1 MAKMTTVDSLRF
13 TQWKAWVFPLVFFQ
27 AYLTLTVALFFWGPW
42 PWDVD
47 QPGLLLA
54 YLIAAQIAITLGY
67 LAAGPQVAAQRISD
81 STKRRNLELGV
92 LFWRRATL
100 LTLIIFIPTSLS
112 RTGSFL
118 PDIIS
123 GIKDAGAAYNENFER
138 LEGGNQFVLI
148 EYLRMLMSPW
158 LVSVFPLT
166 IVYWSQLKQR
176 YRILG
181 LTAILATLSLY
192 IATGTNKGIADLVI
206 TTPALIYLGVGAGI
220 LWFKVGKWALFVSFV
235 LMFFGFLQYFGAGQA
250 QREGGVGELGV
261 INTGLS
267 LIQADG
273 AHALSSILSDNQR
286 IVFESLTRYV
296 VQGYYAL
303 SMSFQLETGS
313 TWGFGHSMFL
323 ARNADTITGSNAFS
337 LGSVPGQ
344 LEQATG
350 WGMFALWHSI
360 YPWLASDFG
369 FLGALIVVGGFA
381 YLLGLSWGKS
391 LMTVKPLWIVM
402 AYLMLITF
410 FYIPANNQIFQTA
423 ETCIAFFAVLL
434 SLINWRRII
443 IGKATRPS
451 TGMTPS
457 SASLG

>member
-1 MAKMTTVDSLRF
+1 MSNADSLKF

-27 AYLTLTVALFFWGPW
+27 GYLTLTVALFFWGPW

-47 QPGLLLA
+47 QPGLLFA
-54 YLIAAQIAITLGY
+54 YLMAAQVAIAVGY
-67 LAAGPQVAAQRISD
+67 LAAGPQVAAQNITVAAR
-81 STKRRNLELGV
+81 TRNLESGAKFLQ
-92 LFWRRATL
+92 RATL
-100 LTLIIFIPTSLS
+100 ITLILFIPTSLS

-118 PDIIS
+118 PDIVA
-123 GIKDAGAAYNENFER
+123 GIRDSGAAYNENFAR
-138 LEGGNQFVLI
+138 LEGGNQFVLL
-148 EYLRMLMSPW
+148 EYLRMLASPW
-158 LVSVFPLT
+158 LVAVFPLT
-166 IVYWSQLKQR
+166 IVYWSRLQR
-176 YRILG
+176 KGRILG
-181 LTAILATLSLY
+181 IFAIVSTLSLY

-220 LWFKVGKWALFVSFV
+220 LWFRVGKWALSGGFI
-235 LMFFGFLQYFGAGQA
+235 LLFFGFLQYFGAGQA

-261 INTGLS
+261 LNTGLS

-303 SMSFQLETGS
+303 SMSFQLEAGS

-323 ARNADTITGSNAFS
+323 ARNADAITGSNAFS
-337 LGSVPGQ
+337 WGSLPGQ

-369 FLGALIVVGGFA
+369 FSGALIVIAAFA
-381 YLLGLSWGKS
+381 YLLSLSWGKS
-391 LMTVKPLWIVM
+391 LVTAKPLWIVM

-423 ETCIAFFAVLL
+423 ETCIAFFAILL
-434 SLINWRRII
+434 SLIDWRRVIV
-443 IGKATRPS
+443 GQPRRSAAHTSRP
-451 TGMTPS
+451 P
-457 SASLG
+457 SASE

>member
-1 MAKMTTVDSLRF
+1 MDSLHF

-47 QPGLLLA
+47 QPGLLFI
-54 YLIAAQIAITLGY
+54 YLMAAQITIALGY
-67 LAAGPQVAAQRISD
+67 LAAGPQVAAQRISV
-81 STKRRNLELGV
+81 STKKRNLELGV
-92 LFWRRATL
+92 LFWRRATMI
-100 LTLIIFIPTSLS
+100 TLIIFIPTSLS
-112 RTGSFL
+112 RTGSFF
-118 PDIIS
+118 PDIFS

-138 LEGGNQFVLI
+138 LEGGNQYVII
-148 EYLRMLMSPW
+148 EYLRILISPW
-158 LVSVFPLT
+158 LVAVFPLT
-166 IVYWSQLKQR
+166 IVYWRQLKQN

-181 LTAILATLSLY
+181 VTAILSTLSLY

-220 LWFKVGKWALFVSFV
+220 LWFRVSKWALLAGFI
-235 LMFFGFLQYFGAGQA
+235 LMFFGFLQFFGAGQA

-273 AHALSSILSDNQR
+273 AHTLSSMLSDNQR
-286 IVFESLTRYV
+286 IVFESLTRYL

-303 SMSFQLETGS
+303 SMSFQLETHS
-313 TWGFGHSMFL
+313 TLGFGHSMFL
-323 ARNADTITGSNAFS
+323 ARNADAITGSLAFS

-369 FLGALIVVGGFA
+369 FIGALFVVGGFA

-391 LMTVKPLWIVM
+391 LMTAKPLWIVM
-402 AYLMLITF
+402 AYLMLIIF
-410 FYIPANNQIFQTA
+410 FYIPANNQVFQNG
-423 ETCIAFFAVLL
+423 ETCIAFYAVLL

-443 IGKATRPS
+443 AGKPS
-451 TGMTPS
+451 TPS
-457 SASLG
+457 ANLTMSSTLRR